1 MRRYQKIGILLAL
14 AILLFSGCSAQL
26 REESEVRDG
35 TSEDTLATPEDFPE
49 AYDYGSGL
57 LNGWSY
63 HDMYRRLP
71 EPEGNQTVL
80 NTNPDAGG
88 FQALYLWERGNVP
101 ARTEITE
108 DMTGYE
114 SGSFYR
120 TGPTDSAV
128 TADGSEITESGWNR
142 FFLWTSDRIRAI
154 DTPLDIFTF
163 YFVE

>member
-14 AILLFSGCSAQL
+14 AILLFSGCSAQSESGADSQEKISEETMRTQQNQEGNTAQL

-57 LNGWSY
+57 L
-63 HDMYRRLP
+63 
-71 EPEGNQTVL
+71 
-80 NTNPDAGG
+80 
-88 FQALYLWERGNVP
+88 
-101 ARTEITE
+101 
-108 DMTGYE
+108 

-154 DTPLDIFTF
+154 DTPLVIFTF

>member
-57 LNGWSY
+57 L
-63 HDMYRRLP
+63 
-71 EPEGNQTVL
+71 
-80 NTNPDAGG
+80 
-88 FQALYLWERGNVP
+88 
-101 ARTEITE
+101 
-108 DMTGYE
+108 

-154 DTPLDIFTF
+154 DTPLVIFTF

>member
-14 AILLFSGCSAQL
+14 AILLFSGCSAQSESGADSQGKISEETMRTQQNQEGNTAQL

-49 AYDYGSGL
+49 AYDYGIGL
-57 LNGWSY
+57 L
-63 HDMYRRLP
+63 
-71 EPEGNQTVL
+71 
-80 NTNPDAGG
+80 
-88 FQALYLWERGNVP
+88 
-101 ARTEITE
+101 
-108 DMTGYE
+108 

-142 FFLWTSDRIRAI
+142 FFLWTSDSIRAI
-154 DTPLDIFTF
+154 DTHLVLSTFFILLNRDFTIE
-163 YFVE
+163 YFSYASYNY

>member
-14 AILLFSGCSAQL
+14 AILLFSGCSAQSESGADSQEKISEETMRTQQNQEGNTAQL

-57 LNGWSY
+57 L
-63 HDMYRRLP
+63 
-71 EPEGNQTVL
+71 
-80 NTNPDAGG
+80 
-88 FQALYLWERGNVP
+88 
-101 ARTEITE
+101 
-108 DMTGYE
+108 

-142 FFLWTSDRIRAI
+142 FFLWTSDGIRAI
-154 DTPLDIFTF
+154 DTHLVLSTFFILLNRDFTIE
-163 YFVE
+163 YFSYASYNY

>member
-1 MRRYQKIGILLAL
+1 MRRYQKIGILFAL
-14 AILLFSGCSAQL
+14 AILLFSGCSAQSESGADSQEKISEETMRTQQNQEGNTAQL

-57 LNGWSY
+57 L
-63 HDMYRRLP
+63 
-71 EPEGNQTVL
+71 
-80 NTNPDAGG
+80 
-88 FQALYLWERGNVP
+88 
-101 ARTEITE
+101 
-108 DMTGYE
+108 

-128 TADGSEITESGWNR
+128 TADGSEITENGWNR
-142 FFLWTSDRIRAI
+142 FFLWTSDGIRAI
-154 DTPLDIFTF
+154 DTPLVIFTF

>member
-14 AILLFSGCSAQL
+14 AILLFSGCSAQSESGADSQGKISEGTMRTQQNQEGNTAQL

-35 TSEDTLATPEDFPE
+35 TSEDTLATPDDFPE

-57 LNGWSY
+57 L
-63 HDMYRRLP
+63 
-71 EPEGNQTVL
+71 
-80 NTNPDAGG
+80 
-88 FQALYLWERGNVP
+88 
-101 ARTEITE
+101 
-108 DMTGYE
+108 

-142 FFLWTSDRIRAI
+142 FFLWTSDSIRAI
-154 DTPLDIFTF
+154 DTHLVLSTFFILLNRDFTIE
-163 YFVE
+163 YFSYASYNY

>member
-14 AILLFSGCSAQL
+14 AILLFSGCSAQSESGADSQEKISEETMRTQQNQEGNTAQL

-57 LNGWSY
+57 L
-63 HDMYRRLP
+63 
-71 EPEGNQTVL
+71 
-80 NTNPDAGG
+80 
-88 FQALYLWERGNVP
+88 
-101 ARTEITE
+101 
-108 DMTGYE
+108 

-142 FFLWTSDRIRAI
+142 FFLWTSDSIRAI
-154 DTPLDIFTF
+154 DTHLVLSTFFILLNRDFTIE
-163 YFVE
+163 YFSYASYNY